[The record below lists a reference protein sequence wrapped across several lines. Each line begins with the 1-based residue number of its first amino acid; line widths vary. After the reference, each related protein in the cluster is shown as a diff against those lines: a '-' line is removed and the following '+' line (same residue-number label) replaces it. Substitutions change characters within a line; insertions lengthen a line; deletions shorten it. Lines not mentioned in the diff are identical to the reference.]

1 METLSI
7 ATRTHGRVLVR
18 RPPDGSPACVLV
30 GCHGYAQDAD
40 DMMRSLEAIP
50 GSDGWTLVSIQG
62 LHRFYTRGDQ
72 RVIASWMTRQ
82 NRDEAIADNIAY
94 VDAAIAPVLDVGGAL
109 SEQPAPVVIVGFSQG
124 AAMAYRAAVRG
135 ARRVSGLIAVGGD
148 IPPDVKDVP
157 ADRWP
162 ATLVVTGEGDTWF
175 TPAKQDADAQWL
187 TAHGVAAATMRHAGG
202 HVLDAAVLSHIGRW
216 ISGIVR

>member
-7 ATRTHGRVLVR
+7 TTRTHGRVLVR
-18 RPPDGSPACVLV
+18 PPAAGAPACVLV
-30 GCHGYAQDAD
+30 GCHGYAQDAE
-40 DMMRSLEAIP
+40 DMMRALEAVP
-50 GSDGWTLVSIQG
+50 GNAAWTLISIQG

-94 VDAAIAPVLDVGGAL
+94 VDAALDRVLGGTLADAR
-109 SEQPAPVVIVGFSQG
+109 PPVVILGFSQG

-135 ARRVSGLIAVGGD
+135 ARRVDGVVAVGGD

-162 ATLVVTGEGDTWF
+162 ATLVVTGDGDTWF
-175 TPAKQDADAQWL
+175 TPAKQDADAAWL
-187 TAHGVAAATMRHAGG
+187 TAHGVTLATARHTGG
-202 HVLDAAVLSHIGRW
+202 HVLDATVLENVGRW
-216 ISGIVR
+216 ISETVR